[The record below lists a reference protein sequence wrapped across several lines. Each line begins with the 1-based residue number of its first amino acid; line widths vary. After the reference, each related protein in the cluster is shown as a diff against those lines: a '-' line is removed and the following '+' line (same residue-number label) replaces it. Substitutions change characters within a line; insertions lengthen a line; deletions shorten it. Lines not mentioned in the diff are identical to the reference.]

1 MKIKKT
7 FQGEL
12 PENRIVNAKSNSQT
26 DAYSANY
33 LNDKLNKVVV
43 SLEEPTTG
51 EEVWIKRSI
60 NTLKFSDFTKE
71 VNGITFKMKDQVLS
85 IKGTATAYT
94 QECYMPIKKTLEEDM
109 TLTQYTSGKADGL
122 VAKAAYTDNGTSY
135 YPNLFS
141 VELNK
146 GAYIDQLYFII
157 SEGAVIDAEVR
168 FQLERGKGTHDWQP
182 VTEKQVFVKNENGVY
197 EELVKKNL
205 HVGIDEPKN
214 GENVWIRKS
223 KNLVNLNNVRQETG
237 QGLTVTPNASTSSIN
252 LSGTPT
258 GPYLFHLLKRFKP
271 KHSIKMTI
279 NGKQEQS
286 DNIVLGYT
294 LVETNGNVVDRENVY
309 ELDISPYNINYVD
322 IWFKRYNNN
331 VAMNSDVKILIT
343 YDDDIT
349 FEPYVVPE
357 VYTKNAEGKYIGFY
371 DEESFS
377 KNTVI
382 VKQTNNSTQGS
393 WRNVKYD
400 PGHKFLVIIIV
411 GSNNSNV
418 NVIPIDLIKSFDPSD
433 PIKIIVNGTTIV
445 QYAWSGGNIVEYIW
459 TSGYKIEHY
468 TY

>member
-71 VNGITFKMKDQVLS
+71 VNGITFTMKDQVLS

-94 QECYMPIKKTLEEDM
+94 QECYMPIKMILEEDM

-157 SEGAVIDAEVR
+157 SEGSVIDAEVR
-168 FQLERGKGTHDWQP
+168 FQLERGKGAHDWQP
-182 VTEKQVFVKNENGVY
+182 VMEKQVFVKNENGVY

-214 GENVWIRKS
+214 GEDVWVKQS
-223 KNLVNLNNVRQETG
+223 KNLFHTNIRNSSSNRLCSDYITG
-237 QGLTVTPNASTSSIN
+237 LKKGKYTINASGNS
-252 LSGTPT
+252 
-258 GPYLFHLLKRFKP
+258 
-271 KHSIKMTI
+271 
-279 NGKQEQS
+279 
-286 DNIVLGYT
+286 VL
-294 LVETNGNVVDRENVY
+294 VY
-309 ELDISPYNINYVD
+309 MEGFDA
-322 IWFKRYNNN
+322 YNNRIKVTEWNTLPYTFEITDAQHRTDIYFRFSSNGDILPSDIYN
-331 VAMNSDVKILIT
+331 VQLEEGMEATD
-343 YDDDIT
+343 Y
-349 FEPYVVPE
+349 EPYVDKELFIRFNDNYVASLSEDKHWREAPYNSDGEFVLSTNWNNLKEVSFRVLGNNQATFGYTTVP
-357 VYTKNAEGKYIGFY
+357 KNMWH
-371 DEESFS
+371 
-377 KNTVI
+377 N
-382 VKQTNNSTQGS
+382 QGS
-393 WRNVKYD
+393 YGITVLCYD
-400 PGHKFLVIIIV
+400 
-411 GSNNSNV
+411 SN
-418 NVIPIDLIKSFDPSD
+418 
-433 PIKIIVNGTTIV
+433 
-445 QYAWSGGNIVEYIW
+445 
-459 TSGYKIEHY
+459 GYKQGYGTFTVSRKTEDAVYLKLVGEY
-468 TY
+468 TSAKVCYK